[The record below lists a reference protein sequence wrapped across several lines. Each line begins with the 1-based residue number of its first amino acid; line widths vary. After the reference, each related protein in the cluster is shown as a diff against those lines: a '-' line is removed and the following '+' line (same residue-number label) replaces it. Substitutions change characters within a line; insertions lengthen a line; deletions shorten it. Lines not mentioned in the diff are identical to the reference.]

1 MGKIEDDGVRVE
13 TIHSPLLPAGI
24 ATLVFTNVLNWRE
37 IHVPGMVNRALTS
50 PKTNRIK
57 MARSV
62 KNIIISCL
70 LLGIV
75 LFCSNYAT
83 SFPIQDARII
93 PEGKK
98 QIAIGG
104 NFLLVQEDFSGQKK
118 PIVDSAVS
126 KIYRQFIDGCPITSS
141 FSFGM
146 NKRYELGFGPLGAFQ
161 KYGII
166 VPSSY
171 DRFALSSVAVTQT
184 FNIGFALYPN
194 RFYGMESNGG
204 ILVGIP
210 LIGSISL
217 TTGVLAKLCLSELLH
232 SAGDTL
238 MDSLTCWQY
247 GLVADLEQIVIPVN
261 IIMDFPACFER
272 SNRFRMSLGAQFPFD
287 VRKTFTLERDFADQE
302 SENEVVSYSKKCNVK
317 LMLSVGYIF

>member
-1 MGKIEDDGVRVE
+1 
-13 TIHSPLLPAGI
+13 
-24 ATLVFTNVLNWRE
+24 
-37 IHVPGMVNRALTS
+37 
-50 PKTNRIK
+50 
-57 MARSV
+57 MAQSV
-62 KNIIISCL
+62 KNIIISSL
-70 LLGIV
+70 LISIV
-75 LFCSNYAT
+75 LFCSNCAT
-83 SFPIQDARII
+83 SFPIRDARII

-98 QIAIGG
+98 QIAVGG
-104 NFLLVQEDFSGQKK
+104 NYLLVQESFSDQKK
-118 PIVDSAVS
+118 PPIDSAVS

-141 FSFGM
+141 FSFGI

-166 VPSSY
+166 VPLKY
-171 DRFALSSVAVTQT
+171 DRFTLSNIAVTQT

-204 ILVGIP
+204 VLAGIP

-217 TTGVLAKLCLSELLH
+217 TTGVLARLCLSELLH

-238 MDSLTCWQY
+238 TDSLACWQY

-261 IIMDFPACFER
+261 IIMDFPSCSAR
-272 SNRFRMSLGAQFPFD
+272 SNRFRMCFGAQFPFD
-287 VRKTFTLERDFADQE
+287 VRKSFTFEKDFADQV
-302 SENEVVSYSKKCNVK
+302 SVNEVVSYSKKCNVK

>member
-1 MGKIEDDGVRVE
+1 MGGK
-13 TIHSPLLPAGI
+13 
-24 ATLVFTNVLNWRE
+24 VL
-37 IHVPGMVNRALTS
+37 VPGMVNRALMS

-57 MARSV
+57 MVQSV

-70 LLGIV
+70 LIGIV
-75 LFCSNYAT
+75 LFCLNCAT

-98 QIAIGG
+98 QIAVGG
-104 NFLLVQEDFSGQKK
+104 NYLLVQEDFTDSKK
-118 PIVDSAVS
+118 SIVDSAVS
-126 KIYRQFIDGCPITSS
+126 KIYRQFIDGCPVTSS
-141 FSFGM
+141 FSFGL
-146 NKRYELGFGPLGAFQ
+146 NKRYELGFGPLGVFQ

-166 VPSSY
+166 APSSY
-171 DRFALSSVAVTQT
+171 DRFSLSNIAVTQT

-194 RFYGMESNGG
+194 RFSGMESNGG
-204 ILVGIP
+204 ILAGIP

-217 TTGVLAKLCLSELLH
+217 TTGVLARLFLGELLH

-238 MDSLTCWQY
+238 TDSLACWQY

-287 VRKTFTLERDFADQE
+287 VRKTFTLEKDFADQV
-302 SENEVVSYSKKCNVK
+302 SENELVSYSKKCNVK
-317 LMLSVGYIF
+317 LMVSVGYIF

>member
-1 MGKIEDDGVRVE
+1 
-13 TIHSPLLPAGI
+13 
-24 ATLVFTNVLNWRE
+24 
-37 IHVPGMVNRALTS
+37 
-50 PKTNRIK
+50 
-57 MARSV
+57 
-62 KNIIISCL
+62 

-75 LFCSNYAT
+75 LFCSNCAT

-98 QIAIGG
+98 QIAVGG
-104 NFLLVQEDFSGQKK
+104 NYLLVQETFSDQKK
-118 PIVDSAVS
+118 PAVDSTVS

-171 DRFALSSVAVTQT
+171 DRFALSNVAVTQT
-184 FNIGFALYPN
+184 FNMGFALYPN

-204 ILVGIP
+204 VLAGIP

-217 TTGVLAKLCLSELLH
+217 TTGVLARLCLSELLH
-232 SAGDTL
+232 STGDTL
-238 MDSLTCWQY
+238 KDSLICWQY

-261 IIMDFPACFER
+261 IIMDFPTRSAC
-272 SNRFRMSLGAQFPFD
+272 SNRFRMCFGAQFPFD
-287 VRKTFTLERDFADQE
+287 IRKTFTLEKEFTDKV
-302 SENEVVSYSKKCNVK
+302 SENELVSYSKKCNVK
-317 LMLSVGYIF
+317 LMASVGYVF